1 MLDALCVLIVVKQSE
16 QQNKIANASG
26 ILQTS
31 ENTDG
36 VFLIGVV
43 R

>member
-16 QQNKIANASG
+16 QQNKIANASR